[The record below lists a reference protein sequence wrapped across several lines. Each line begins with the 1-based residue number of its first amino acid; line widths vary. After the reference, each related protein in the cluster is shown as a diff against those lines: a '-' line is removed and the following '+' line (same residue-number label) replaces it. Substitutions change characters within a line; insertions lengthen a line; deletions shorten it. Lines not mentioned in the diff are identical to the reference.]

1 MDCNARLE
9 IVAGDR
15 LRISIRLEAT
25 KLQSLKMEATLVSS
39 TVKAGRELISFIRS
53 FNCWNSTSMPVSV
66 IATLISSIMMLRLL
80 ISFES

>member
-53 FNCWNSTSMPVSV
+53 FNCWNSTSMPVSA